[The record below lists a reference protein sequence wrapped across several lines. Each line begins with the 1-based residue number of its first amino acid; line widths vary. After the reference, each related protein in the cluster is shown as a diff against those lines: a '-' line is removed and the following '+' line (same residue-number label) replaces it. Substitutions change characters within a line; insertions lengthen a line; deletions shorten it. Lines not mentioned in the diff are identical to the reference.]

1 MSQHERQAQAAAAL
15 LKPGVTVRREIGLR
29 EADVDLDLPRLDLL
43 HVRALGKALR
53 QSQLRRHPNTDKRLS
68 CELANIGILL
78 RFRLRKLI
86 IGHRVSKVAAVPERT
101 SQKLI
106 GFRVKAAREAI
117 GWSQDQLAQRLGL
130 NDRQSV
136 SDIENGK
143 RSVKPDE
150 LLQLSDLLDR
160 DIEFFIDPFAV
171 AGEAQFSWRA
181 DPDVPEASL
190 EDFELKAGQWIGV
203 LRWLREHRGGRTS
216 PLKRTLRLS
225 AQSSFE
231 DAQERAESLCVE
243 LELGV
248 IPAETLIE
256 KVEHELDIP
265 VLFVDTVEAEDGK
278 SVSGATC
285 HLEEMGVILINRNE
299 SEARRY
305 YDLAHELFHALTW
318 DAMKPDHRESNSI
331 EDRNRGKRIE
341 QLANNFA
348 AALLMPRASL
358 DKLLDGKRLDDIAH
372 LCEIAALL
380 CVAPVALAWRLFNLK
395 LITDDTR
402 RQLAQEKQRPSV
414 SGPPKRFSASFVR
427 MLHQALEQGRISAR
441 KAAKAMGLGLGG
453 LRELFAQYD
462 LAAPFEL

>member
-1 MSQHERQAQAAAAL
+1 MLER
-15 LKPGVTVRREIGLR
+15 I
-29 EADVDLDLPRLDLL
+29 
-43 HVRALGKALR
+43 
-53 QSQLRRHPNTDKRLS
+53 
-68 CELANIGILL
+68 
-78 RFRLRKLI
+78 
-86 IGHRVSKVAAVPERT
+86 

-106 GFRVKAAREAI
+106 GCRVKAAREAK
-117 GWSQDQLAQRLGL
+117 GWTQDRLTEGLGL

-143 RSVKPDE
+143 RALKSDE

-181 DPDVPEASL
+181 DPEVSEASL
-190 EDFELKAGQWIGV
+190 DGFELKAGQWIGV
-203 LRWLREHRGGRTS
+203 LRWLREQQCSRAS
-216 PLKRTLRLS
+216 ALKRALRLS

-231 DAQERAESLCVE
+231 DTQARAESLCVE
-243 LELGV
+243 LDLGV

-256 KVEHELDIP
+256 KIERELDIP
-265 VLFVDTVEAEDGK
+265 VLFVDTIEAEDGK

-285 HLEEMGVILINRNE
+285 HLDEMGVILINRNE
-299 SEARRY
+299 TEARRY

-318 DAMKPDHRESNSI
+318 DAMRPDHRESNST
-331 EDRNRGKRIE
+331 EERSRGKRLE

-358 DKLLDGKRLDDIAH
+358 EQLLDRDRLHDIAH
-372 LCEIAALL
+372 LCEIASLL
-380 CVAPVALAWRLFNLK
+380 RVAPVALAWRLFNLK
-395 LITDDTR
+395 LISEDTR
-402 RQLAQEKQRPSV
+402 RHLAQEKQRPSV
-414 SGPPKRFSASFVR
+414 SGPPKRFSPSFVR

-453 LRELFAQYD
+453 LTELFAQYD
-462 LAAPFEL
+462 LTAPFEL

>member
-1 MSQHERQAQAAAAL
+1 MAER
-15 LKPGVTVRREIGLR
+15 I
-29 EADVDLDLPRLDLL
+29 
-43 HVRALGKALR
+43 
-53 QSQLRRHPNTDKRLS
+53 
-68 CELANIGILL
+68 
-78 RFRLRKLI
+78 
-86 IGHRVSKVAAVPERT
+86 

-216 PLKRTLRLS
+216 PLKRALRLS